1 MEMTYD
7 WIVFS
12 SAQFKQ
18 KIRETILCNENRE
31 LIWDDMVLISFNHE
45 TQYAT
50 VKPLSSTSPFHYK
63 IIPKMISYKAVISI
77 MDKNFDNINDT
88 DIILL
93 DE

>member
-12 SAQFKQ
+12 SEQFKQ
-18 KIRETILCNENRE
+18 KVREAISCNENRE
-31 LIWDDMVLISFNHE
+31 ATWDNMVLISFNHE

-50 VKPLSSTSPFHYK
+50 VKPLSATSPFHYK
-63 IIPKMISYKAVISI
+63 IFPKMISYKAVISI
-77 MDKNFDNINDT
+77 MDKNFDNISES

>member
-12 SAQFKQ
+12 SEEFKQ
-18 KIRETILCNENRE
+18 KVREAISCNENLE
-31 LIWDDMVLISFNHE
+31 LTWNNMVLISFNHE
-45 TQYAT
+45 TQCAT
-50 VKPLSSTSPFHYK
+50 VKPLSATSPFHYK

-77 MDKNFDNINDT
+77 MDNNFDNITDS